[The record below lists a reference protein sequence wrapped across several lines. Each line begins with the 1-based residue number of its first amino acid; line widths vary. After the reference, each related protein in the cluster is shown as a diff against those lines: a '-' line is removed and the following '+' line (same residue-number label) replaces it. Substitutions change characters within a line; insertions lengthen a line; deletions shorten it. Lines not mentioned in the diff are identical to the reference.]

1 MTIKLTKDYILN
13 QIKNNER
20 CDGRKL
26 EELRKIVIE
35 TGVSANAEG
44 SARVKVGKTEII
56 AGIKMDLAE
65 PYPDSADK
73 GVLTSSAEFLPLASP
88 DFEAGRPGD
97 TEVELGRVV
106 DRGIRE
112 AGVIDFK
119 KLCIVE
125 GEKVWRVFLD
135 ILVLNHDGN
144 LIDASGIAAMA
155 AILDAKMPSIDKDYV
170 IDYKKRDKKLPLN
183 TFVLPIT
190 VKKSG
195 DKFIIDTT
203 ADEES
208 VFTTRIT
215 ITTNEKGNISSMQ
228 KGGPGGFTTEEVVKV
243 SKLAQKVG
251 AEIRDKHFKNLMK

>member
-1 MTIKLTKDYILN
+1 MTAKLTKDYILS
-13 QIKNNER
+13 QIKNNKR
-20 CDGRKL
+20 TDDRKL
-26 EELRKIVIE
+26 DVFRDIVIE
-35 TGVSANAEG
+35 TGISANAEG
-44 SARVKVGKTEII
+44 SARVTVGKTEIL
-56 AGIKMDLAE
+56 AGIKMDIAT

-73 GVLTSSAEFLPLASP
+73 GVLTSSAEFLPLAAP
-88 DFEAGRPGD
+88 EFEAGRPGD

-119 KLCIVE
+119 KLCLVE

-135 ILVLNHDGN
+135 ILVINHDGN

-155 AILDAKMPSIDKDYV
+155 AILDAKMPSIDKNDV
-170 IDYKKRDKKLPLN
+170 IDYKNRKEKLPTQ

-190 VKKSG
+190 VRKSEG
-195 DKFIIDTT
+195 KLIVDAT
-203 ADEES
+203 ADEED

-228 KGGPGGFTTEEVVKV
+228 KGGPGGFTTEEIVMV
-243 SKLAQKVG
+243 SKMAQKLG
-251 AEIRDKHFKNLMK
+251 AEIRTKHFKNLMK